1 MDADGLAGVEAE
13 ADGAA
18 TLTAFTAASVA
29 RSAELLP
36 EPPVRWL
43 VTGGGR
49 LNGFLMDL
57 LRRMLGTVV
66 EPVDAVDWQGAPAI
80 YRHTEKADRGFCAGC
95 GSYLYWR
102 ERSSDM
108 VDLSAGLFHAPT
120 GLHLGPP
127 SFTGNKGDYYDV
139 SPWSAAE

>member
-1 MDADGLAGVEAE
+1 MRELSGACMCGAVKLRVRTGATEARE
-13 ADGAA
+13 CHCTQCRRQSGHVWAF
-18 TLTAFTAASVA
+18 LTV
-29 RSAELLP
+29 P
-36 EPPVRWL
+36 W
-43 VTGGGR
+43 
-49 LNGFLMDL
+49 
-57 LRRMLGTVV
+57 
-66 EPVDAVDWQGAPAI
+66 DAVDWQGAPAI

-127 SFTGNKGDYYDV
+127 SFTGNKGDYYEV
-139 SPWSAAE
+139 TPWSAAE

>member
-1 MDADGLAGVEAE
+1 MRELSGACMSGAVKLRVRTGATEARECHCTQCRRQSGHVLAF
-13 ADGAA
+13 
-18 TLTAFTAASVA
+18 LTV
-29 RSAELLP
+29 P
-36 EPPVRWL
+36 W
-43 VTGGGR
+43 
-49 LNGFLMDL
+49 
-57 LRRMLGTVV
+57 
-66 EPVDAVDWQGAPAI
+66 DAVDWQGSPAI

-127 SFTGNKGDYYDV
+127 SFTGNKGDYYEV
-139 SPWSAAE
+139 TPWSAAE

>member
-1 MDADGLAGVEAE
+1 MRELSGACMCGAVKLRVRTGATEARECHCTQCRRQSGHVLAF
-13 ADGAA
+13 
-18 TLTAFTAASVA
+18 LTV
-29 RSAELLP
+29 P
-36 EPPVRWL
+36 W
-43 VTGGGR
+43 
-49 LNGFLMDL
+49 
-57 LRRMLGTVV
+57 
-66 EPVDAVDWQGAPAI
+66 DAVDWQGAPAI

-108 VDLSAGLFHAPT
+108 VDLSAEMFDAPT
-120 GLHLGPP
+120 WLHLGPP